1 MEYKHGVGTREVSTK
16 LPLPVENLGGVAI
29 VFGTAPVNLTNAPKE
44 AVNKP
49 FLCRTFDEAKDALGY
64 SDDYENYSLC
74 QVMDAFFKVARTA
87 PVVLVNVL
95 NPESHTAA
103 YSETLTIK
111 DKQAVSTKKGILL
124 EGLRVGNLTSDK
136 YLLSFNDEGYLVVTI
151 TGDVSDTTLAM
162 TGKVIDASKVTAKD
176 VIGSHNVATG
186 KDTGFELIKEVF
198 TRFGIIPGLLLAP
211 GYSQIPEVGVALN
224 EKCKNISG
232 LFSCECVVDI
242 DTKKAVKTADV
253 KKVKNDSGFSGSR
266 TICLYPMVKVRGKKM
281 YASAYYA
288 AMACKTDS
296 ENGFIPNVTP
306 SNKPAE
312 IEALVLSDGTEV
324 YFDMTEANSLNAI
337 GVVTALNFKGFRFW
351 GNNTAAYPDTKDP
364 KERWIGTR
372 RFFSWWSNTFVV
384 DYFDKVD
391 SLMNIK
397 LIEYIVDTAN
407 IKGNSLVAQEKCAGI
422 RVEYKEGDNSSEKL
436 LDGKIT
442 FRHYLAPY
450 TPAEYIENVLEYDV
464 NMLLAAIGGK
474 K

>member
-16 LPLPVENLGGVAI
+16 LPLPIENLGGVAI

-49 FLCRTFDEAKDALGY
+49 FLCRTFDEAKDVLGY

-74 QVMDAFFKVARTA
+74 QAMDAFFKVVRTA

-95 NPESHTAA
+95 NPETHTSA

-136 YLLSFNDEGYLVVTI
+136 YLLSFNDDGYLVVTI
-151 TGDVSDTTLAM
+151 TGDASDTTLAM

-176 VIGSHNVATG
+176 VIGSHNAATG

-198 TRFGIIPGLLLAP
+198 TRFGVIPGLLLAP

-232 LFSCECVVDI
+232 LFSCECVIDL
-242 DTKKAVKTADV
+242 DTKKAIKLADV
-253 KKVKNDSGFSGSR
+253 KKVKHDSGFEGNH
-266 TICLYPMVKVRGKKM
+266 TICLYPMIKVAGKKM

-288 AMACKTDS
+288 AMACKIDS
-296 ENGFIPNVTP
+296 ENEFVPNITP
-306 SNKPAE
+306 SNKPAK
-312 IEALVLSDGTEV
+312 IDALIRSDDTEMF
-324 YFDMTEANSLNAI
+324 FDIAEANSLNAI
-337 GVVTALNFKGFRFW
+337 GVVTAINFKGFRFW

-364 KERWIGTR
+364 KDRWIGTR
-372 RFFSWWSNTFVV
+372 RFFSWWSNNFVV
-384 DYFDKVD
+384 DYFNNVD
-391 SLMNIK
+391 NLMNTR
-397 LIEYIVDTAN
+397 LIEYIVDSAN
-407 IKGNSLVAQEKCAGI
+407 VKGNAIVAQEKCAGI
-422 RVEYKEGDNSSEKL
+422 KVVFRKEDNPDRKL
-436 LDGKIT
+436 IDGKIS

-450 TPAEYIENVLEYDV
+450 NPAEYIEAILEYDI
-464 NMLLAAIGGK
+464 NMLLTKIGGK
-474 K
+474 